1 MKFWRKK
8 PPQGGEVSPEYAAGM
23 RAMEAWYHD
32 FVVWAYSYIGLL
44 EKRLQQLE
52 ESKKQG
58 DCRDDQSNHADQQ
71 RKA

>member
-23 RAMEAWYHD
+23 RAMEEWYHD

-44 EKRLQQLE
+44 EKRLQQCE
-52 ESKKQG
+52 HSNDQG
-58 DCRDDQSNHADQQ
+58 ENGNNERCNIDHE
-71 RKA
+71 